1 MLAERVQKW
10 LDVVLALRRCGSV
23 PMNGGSEEMIVAS
36 STRMETRTSTQ
47 GAERIRMMVSTLS
60 RREHCEMASMR
71 QDGNALSRLVSR
83 SFGQEFFQIGSNER
97 NIVES
102 MISEFPSCPV
112 LTKSLGLI

>member
-10 LDVVLALRRCGSV
+10 LDLVLALRRYGSV
-23 PMNGGSEEMIVAS
+23 PMNGGSEEMIVAN

-47 GAERIRMMVSTLS
+47 GAERIRLIVSILS
-60 RREHCEMASMR
+60 RRAHCEMASIR
-71 QDGNALSRLVSR
+71 QDGMTLSRLLSR
-83 SFGQEFFQIGSNER
+83 SFGQDFFQIGSNER

-102 MISEFPSCPV
+102 MILEFPSCPV